1 MGAISM
7 KKLVVLLTVVGTLC
21 NAQTISQSAKTLTLN
36 DAITISLQR
45 NLNVV
50 QAANNVDAASST
62 RLAGYG
68 GYLPTITA
76 RAGWGRSQSEGSAV
90 YNSGTGTY
98 LSSGSGISTSYM
110 AQLSA
115 SYTIIDGLNRE
126 MTAASSAAAKAEADQ
141 NFLRTKQ
148 SIVFQVQASYLTVL
162 RNEQLV
168 AVSKENLKRDQQ
180 QLEQITE
187 SNRVGA
193 LSIGDVYRQQ
203 SAVATDEFNLITAEN
218 TYDKS
223 VADLLSLIG
232 VDVMDEYRITDPSIP
247 ADIDSTEFSQLPT
260 LAQFDQYRKQALD
273 TRPDYQAAE
282 ENLNSASYS
291 VISAWGRYTPSLS
304 AYATYGLAAPEFSLL
319 NDYRTYTWGLQLN
332 WTIFDGF
339 LTNEG
344 VQKSQVQKRIAEIN
358 FQQTGL
364 TVSVD
369 VKKALLDLN
378 AAHRQYEASV
388 KAVTSASQD
397 RKVAEE
403 KYHLGSGTIIDLQ
416 TANANY
422 VNAEANKVNATYNYV
437 TARRNLEYVTG
448 ERKF

>member
-1 MGAISM
+1 M
-7 KKLVVLLTVVGTLC
+7 KKLVVLLAVMQALC
-21 NAQTISQSAKTLTLN
+21 SAQTISQSPKTLTLN
-36 DAITISLQR
+36 DAITIAMQR

-76 RAGWGRSQSEGSAV
+76 GAGWGRTQNEAPSV
-90 YNSGTGTY
+90 YNSATGTY
-98 LSSGSGISTSYM
+98 QSIGSGIATAY
-110 AQLSA
+110 SA
-115 SYTIIDGLNRE
+115 GVRADYKIFDGLNRE
-126 MTAASSAAAKAEADQ
+126 MTLASSVAAKAAADED
-141 NFLRTKQ
+141 FLRTKQ
-148 SIVFQVQASYLTVL
+148 SVVFQVQASYLTVL

-168 AVSKENLKRDQQ
+168 GVSVENLKRDQQ

-203 SAVATDEFNLITAEN
+203 SAVANDEFNLITAQN

-232 VDVMDEYRITDPSIP
+232 VDVMEEYRIADPSIP
-247 ADIDSTEFSQLPT
+247 AEIDSTEFAQLPT
-260 LAQFDQYRKQALD
+260 LEQFDQYRKQALEA
-273 TRPDYQAAE
+273 RPDYQAAE
-282 ENLNSASYS
+282 ENFNSASYS
-291 VISAWGRYTPSLS
+291 VVSAWGRYSPSLS
-304 AYATYGLAAPEFSLL
+304 AYASYGLGSPELSSLS
-319 NDYRTYTWGLQLN
+319 DYKKYQWGLNLS
-332 WTIFDGF
+332 WTLFDGF
-339 LTNEG
+339 STNEV
-344 VQKSQVQKRIAEIN
+344 VQTAKVQKRIAEIN
-358 FQQTGL
+358 LQQTGL
-364 TVSVD
+364 DVSVD
-369 VKKALLDLN
+369 VKKAMLDLI

-388 KAVTSASQD
+388 KAVTSATQD

-422 VNAEANKVNATYNYV
+422 VNARANKVNATYNYI

-448 ERKF
+448 ERKY